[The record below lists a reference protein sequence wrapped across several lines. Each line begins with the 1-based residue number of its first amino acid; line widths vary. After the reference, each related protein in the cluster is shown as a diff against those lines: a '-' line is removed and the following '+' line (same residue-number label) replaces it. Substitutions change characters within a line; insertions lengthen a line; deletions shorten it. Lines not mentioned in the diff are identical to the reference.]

1 MLDMIQFWILDFRFD
16 KELDKLDS
24 EKLDFGVWML

>member
-1 MLDMIQFWILDFRFD
+1 MIQFWILDFRFD

>member
-1 MLDMIQFWILDFRFD
+1 MIQFWILDFGFD
-16 KELDKLDS
+16 KELDKLDF